1 MGIRPVSGTQ
11 GTQPWNSVGVQG
23 VGRGGQ
29 GPQNAKEEG
38 NLLFQNAEG
47 AGQQGDCSLHAQ
59 TRSRFHSKPRRNLRL
74 VGRGGARSLL
84 KLAGSKLCEQL
95 GPCCILTGAALH
107 TAVCSSR
114 TPKGQRSSGVFIS
127 KVAIRP
133 TRSAGLLVSWL
144 RNEQNASSL
153 TVLVHQPRVA
163 FSRFKGTRFFEGTG
177 RRACLCIVALA
188 FGPLCVP
195 WAAI

>member
-1 MGIRPVSGTQ
+1 MAPRERSPGTQ
-11 GTQPWNSVGVQG
+11 WVSREWGGVDKVPRMQRRRVTCFSKMLREQDSKGTAVRMPRHEAGSTANPGETFAWW
-23 VGRGGQ
+23 GG
-29 GPQNAKEEG
+29 GG
-38 NLLFQNAEG
+38 
-47 AGQQGDCSLHAQ
+47 
-59 TRSRFHSKPRRNLRL
+59 
-74 VGRGGARSLL
+74 GGARSLL

-153 TVLVHQPRVA
+153 TVRCPSATRGI
-163 FSRFKGTRFFEGTG
+163 FSFQRHSV
-177 RRACLCIVALA
+177 L
-188 FGPLCVP
+188 
-195 WAAI
+195 